1 MSKLFSFYHNFF
13 NKYVSIKSK
22 TKVAIIFILS
32 ISLPIIVPT
41 IFLSS
46 LFPIFPVQIFLIV
59 SIVVWC
65 LTFLPLSLHAVRGME
80 ELDYQKED
88 KRRNTPPNYLFYR
101 YKNIDT
107 NEWTNWNRIDMND
120 SYYRNW
126 HKSFIEPLEMTG
138 DAETEWGGETEE
150 EKILRKR
157 NDALEN
163 IL

>member
-1 MSKLFSFYHNFF
+1 M
-13 NKYVSIKSK
+13 
-22 TKVAIIFILS
+22 
-32 ISLPIIVPT
+32 
-41 IFLSS
+41 
-46 LFPIFPVQIFLIV
+46 
-59 SIVVWC
+59 VWC
-65 LTFLPLSLHAVRGME
+65 LTFLPLSLHAVRGIE

-88 KRRNTPPNYLFYR
+88 KRRNTSPNYLFYR

-126 HKSFIEPLEMTG
+126 YKSFIQPLEMTG

-150 EKILRKR
+150 AKILRRR
-157 NDALEN
+157 NDALKN